1 MGCRLQRSQ
10 TVVGDVWFLT
20 VREPCRFKGKF
31 FKGNNSTM
39 PMITIDDK
47 EYDSDALSEDTK
59 AQLTSMRLADAEIQR
74 LNIQLAITQTAR
86 NAYALAVRKD
96 LEAIDTKG
104 KK

>member
-1 MGCRLQRSQ
+1 
-10 TVVGDVWFLT
+10 
-20 VREPCRFKGKF
+20 
-31 FKGNNSTM
+31 M